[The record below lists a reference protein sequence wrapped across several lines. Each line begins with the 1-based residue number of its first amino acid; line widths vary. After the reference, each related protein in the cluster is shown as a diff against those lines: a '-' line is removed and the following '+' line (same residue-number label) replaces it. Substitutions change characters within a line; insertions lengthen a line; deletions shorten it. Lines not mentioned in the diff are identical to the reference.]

1 MADSK
6 YDVQN
11 SQIGTLLGWINSGE
25 IGLPELQRPF
35 VWPSTKVRDLIDSL
49 FNGFPI
55 GYIITWNNPSIRL
68 KDGSISVGK
77 KIVIDGQQRLTAL
90 ATALSGQK
98 IIDRRFKRRRISIAF
113 NPLTREFQT
122 ANALLQKDKR
132 WISDI
137 AEVFADD
144 FSSFNLITA
153 YSQAND
159 CPPDEVAR
167 AIDDLKRITS
177 YGVGNISLS
186 GALTI
191 DQVTEIFNRINSQGT
206 RLSTADFIMSK
217 MSADTLHQG
226 NIQRK
231 MVEYFT
237 NLQADASA
245 LSGIQESDPKFAQS
259 AAMQKIAWIVSE
271 NTTLYQPA
279 FGDIFHVILGSHFGR
294 GKHADLVALI
304 SGRDFETKKYTETA
318 MAAAY
323 SKLGEGIDDFVNQ
336 SDFRRFIMIL
346 ESLGMISGKLQ
357 FNGTAFLNAGY
368 MLFLILKGQ
377 NGIPQSVRESL
388 VKQWIIM
395 SALTGRYSGS
405 SETQMEQDS
414 HLFHRADV
422 VAAVEKEIADALPET
437 YWTIQL
443 PNNLATQSTQNNGWR
458 IFQMAQVHNQTVAWL
473 EKDVTVRTVIS
484 QEGNIHHIFPKAYLR
499 KHGAQ
504 QNEINQIANYCWLT
518 QPRNLQISD
527 LAPERYMKDPAVTEF
542 STAKGLAENAIP
554 VDIVNGNFSTYP
566 DFLNQRRQL
575 MATVIAEY
583 FSRLKPSAVPG
594 QS

>member
-144 FSSFNLITA
+144 FSSFNFITA

-186 GALTI
+186 DALTI

-231 MVEYFT
+231 MVEYLT

-245 LSGIQESDPKFAQS
+245 LSGIKESD
-259 AAMQKIAWIVSE
+259 
-271 NTTLYQPA
+271 
-279 FGDIFHVILGSHFGR
+279 
-294 GKHADLVALI
+294 
-304 SGRDFETKKYTETA
+304 TET
-318 MAAAY
+318 
-323 SKLGEGIDDFVNQ
+323 
-336 SDFRRFIMIL
+336 
-346 ESLGMISGKLQ
+346 
-357 FNGTAFLNAGY
+357 
-368 MLFLILKGQ
+368 
-377 NGIPQSVRESL
+377 
-388 VKQWIIM
+388 
-395 SALTGRYSGS
+395 
-405 SETQMEQDS
+405 
-414 HLFHRADV
+414 
-422 VAAVEKEIADALPET
+422 
-437 YWTIQL
+437 
-443 PNNLATQSTQNNGWR
+443 
-458 IFQMAQVHNQTVAWL
+458 
-473 EKDVTVRTVIS
+473 
-484 QEGNIHHIFPKAYLR
+484 
-499 KHGAQ
+499 
-504 QNEINQIANYCWLT
+504 
-518 QPRNLQISD
+518 
-527 LAPERYMKDPAVTEF
+527 
-542 STAKGLAENAIP
+542 
-554 VDIVNGNFSTYP
+554 
-566 DFLNQRRQL
+566 
-575 MATVIAEY
+575 
-583 FSRLKPSAVPG
+583 
-594 QS
+594 